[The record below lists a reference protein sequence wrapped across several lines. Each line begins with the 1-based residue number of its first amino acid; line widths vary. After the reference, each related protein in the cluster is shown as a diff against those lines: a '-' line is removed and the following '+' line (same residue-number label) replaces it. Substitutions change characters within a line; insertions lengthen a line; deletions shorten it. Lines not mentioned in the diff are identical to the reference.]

1 MIKIILILLLL
12 HYIGLYLFK
21 PKYNTLCCGLFG
33 WTGKDVKKFNK
44 DKFDK
49 LGILNVE
56 RGKSSCGISYD
67 GDIQI
72 GIDSQKHYYDFII
85 EREIKPKRFPVVIGH
100 TRQNSVGL
108 TNVFNAHP
116 FGFGDNNGDYIF
128 VGAHNGTLKNYK
140 DLSKT
145 YEVEES
151 IESHHYDKDNKE
163 IVVKRDKID
172 SEILLEII
180 YKHKN
185 FKVLSEY
192 IGGAALVFTDTT
204 NPNILYLFKG
214 KSKDYQYSN
223 FETTERPLFVY
234 VENKNSM
241 YFSSLEDS
249 LKTIGGND
257 DNIIDIDSNTIY
269 KITDGDFNNA
279 EKIIIS
285 RKNATQ
291 NPSYNS
297 SRTYGPNYAFSEE
310 DWLDNGYGS
319 AFNAKKEKKE
329 EKSTT
334 IISLP
339 AVKTVKE
346 KEIEESLNIYEE
358 TTLKPINDYQGVP
371 YFNKLRWW
379 RNGQLITGIYIW
391 INNYGYF
398 PVGSSI
404 KTANERFWFFAD
416 KVFDGKD
423 FITDEKITG
432 IVPIDSSRIVEPA
445 FFYFVEGVQIKTLM
459 DYAHIY
465 HKFTMMENRT
475 KYLDYIQLSQISTHP
490 IINLNFSTKDKDK
503 QNILRSGVIV
513 NDLTT
518 TLLGAEK
525 TYTIKKGNL
534 IETIETH
541 HYLNLKK
548 DYYKIE
554 KTEKDPDFI
563 KLSKEFEIEFDCY
576 NPVISEQDKILEQN
590 DDEMLEN
597 MVAKEEE
604 DNQIIRD
611 LCEED
616 FTEPIKDFQQ
626 IRTKLFNN
634 FSDNSLAVKVI
645 SFVDNAMK
653 DIKEFIN

>member
-1 MIKIILILLLL
+1 MIKIILILLLI

-21 PKYNTLCCGLFG
+21 PKHDILYCGLFG
-33 WTGKDVKKFNK
+33 WAGKDVKKFNK

-72 GIDSQKHYYDFII
+72 GIDSQKYYYDFII
-85 EREIKPKRFPVVIGH
+85 EREIKPKRFPVLIGH
-100 TRQNSVGL
+100 TRQSSVGL
-108 TNVFNAHP
+108 VNVFNAHP

-128 VGAHNGTLKNYK
+128 IGAHNGTLKNHK
-140 DLSKT
+140 ELAKK
-145 YEVEES
+145 YEIEES
-151 IESHHYDKDNKE
+151 VESYHYDKNNKE
-163 IVVKRDKID
+163 INVKRNKID

-180 YKHKN
+180 YKSKN

-192 IGGAALVFTDTT
+192 VGGAALVFTDTT

-223 FETTERPLFVY
+223 FETNERPLFVY
-234 VENKNSM
+234 IENKNSM

-249 LKTIGGND
+249 LKTIGGKN
-257 DNIIDIDSNTIY
+257 DNIVDIDSNTIY

-285 RKNATQ
+285 RANATQ
-291 NPSYNS
+291 NPIFNN
-297 SRTYGPNYAFSEE
+297 RNYGHNYGAFEE
-310 DWLDNGYGS
+310 DWHFDVQND
-319 AFNAKKEKKE
+319 AFRTKKEKEE
-329 EKSTT
+329 EKSTS
-334 IISLP
+334 IITLP
-339 AVKTVKE
+339 AAKTVIE
-346 KEIEESLNIYEE
+346 KEIKKDINIYEE
-358 TTLKPINDYQGVP
+358 IPLRSFNDYKGVP

-379 RNGQLITGIYIW
+379 RNGKLITGIYIW

-398 PVGSSI
+398 PVGDTL
-404 KTANERFWFFAD
+404 KTATESFWFYAD
-416 KVFDGKD
+416 KVFNGKSFCID
-423 FITDEKITG
+423 KTISG
-432 IVPIDSSRIVEPA
+432 IIPIDSSKIIEPN
-445 FFYFVEGVQIKTLM
+445 FFYFIEGVQVKTFL
-459 DYAHIY
+459 DYAHFY
-465 HKFTMMENRT
+465 K
-475 KYLDYIQLSQISTHP
+475 KYESISRNNFLDYIQLSQIATHP
-490 IINLNFSTKDKDK
+490 VINLNFKFREKED
-503 QNILRSGVIV
+503 QNILRNGIIV
-513 NDLTT
+513 NDLTI
-518 TLLGAEK
+518 TLLGADK

-534 IETIETH
+534 VKTEQSYY
-541 HYLNLKK
+541 YLNFKE
-548 DYYKIE
+548 DYCESKIKE
-554 KTEKDPDFI
+554 IENFPNTL
-563 KLSKEFEIEFDCY
+563 KLSKEFETTIL
-576 NPVISEQDKILEQN
+576 PIVTEQDEILEQN

-604 DNQIIRD
+604 ENQIIRD

-645 SFVDNAMK
+645 NFVDNAMK
-653 DIKEFIN
+653 DMTQFINQ